1 MAEKRKDG
9 RGRNLRTGEY
19 YDARNQRYVFQ
30 KMIDGKRVS
39 ITAPNLAELRRQ
51 ENELLCRIDK
61 GGGLKSGNPRT
72 TLNEYFDFWM
82 KTFAKSGRKATTC
95 TNYKSYYD
103 THIRKGIGKKPI
115 AKITKV
121 DCQKI
126 INELADK
133 GKAHSTLTN
142 LKSCLNVV
150 FECALDDEIILK
162 NPVKNI
168 KLPQTGSKKRE
179 AIKEEHL
186 RIFMEY
192 VKNSRKYA
200 YTYPAFI
207 VLFNM
212 GVRIGE
218 MAALTWDD
226 VDFKRNVIS
235 VDKTVN
241 RYRKAD
247 YGFTMAIASPKSE
260 TSDRTI
266 PMNSTVKVTLLKLR
280 LHNNVSDVCLPRVDD
295 AGRIQ
300 GYVSG
305 FVFLNS
311 IGNVWSEP
319 SFLSLIK
326 RIILRLNKE
335 AAEKETEQIEDFCP
349 HMARHTYT
357 SIAYSAG
364 ADIKTVSEILGHAST
379 SVTLDTYTHLT
390 EEKKKQQEAVMQT
403 IKIS

>member
-1 MAEKRKDG
+1 MAGKRKDM

-19 YDARNQRYVFQ
+19 YDAKNQRYIFQ
-30 KMIDGKRVS
+30 KMIDGERAS
-39 ITAPNLAELRRQ
+39 ISAQSLAELRQQ

-61 GGGLKSGNPRT
+61 GGSLKSRNPRM
-72 TLNEYFDFWM
+72 TLNEYFDFWLE
-82 KTFAKSGRKATTC
+82 TFAKSGRKATTC
-95 TNYKSYYD
+95 TNYKSYYN
-103 THIRKGIGKKPI
+103 THVRKGIGKKPI

-126 INELADK
+126 INELANK

-150 FECALDDEIILK
+150 FECALDDEMILK
-162 NPVKNI
+162 NPIKNI
-168 KLPQTGSKKRE
+168 KLPQTGSKKRG
-179 AIKEEHL
+179 AIKEQHI
-186 RIFMEY
+186 RIFMDY
-192 VKNSRKYA
+192 VRNNPQYSYA
-200 YTYPAFI
+200 YPAFV

-266 PMNSTVKVTLLKLR
+266 PMNNVVKVALLELR
-280 LHNNVSDVCLPRVDD
+280 MRNAASDTRLPYVDD

-300 GYVSG
+300 GYISG

-311 IGNVWSEP
+311 VGNVWSEP

-326 RIILRLNKE
+326 RITVRLNKE
-335 AAEKETEQIEDFCP
+335 AAERGTEQIEDFCP
-349 HMARHTYT
+349 HMVRHTYT
-357 SIAYSAG
+357 SLAYSAG
-364 ADIKTVSEILGHAST
+364 ADIKAVSEILGHAST